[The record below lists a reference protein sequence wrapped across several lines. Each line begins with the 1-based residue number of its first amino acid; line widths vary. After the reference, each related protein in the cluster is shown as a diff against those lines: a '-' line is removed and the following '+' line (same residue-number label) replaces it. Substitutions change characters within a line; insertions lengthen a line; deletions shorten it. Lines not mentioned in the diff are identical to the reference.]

1 MIISKENIFR
11 ENTKNMLSDPYS
23 SGIDNHET
31 ILTTNDRNN
40 EKDEKEIY
48 QVKAVWRALFANL
61 GIALVKLICWFF
73 SRSSAM
79 LSEAIHSA
87 ADAFNSVCLLIGL
100 KRGRKPADSFH
111 PFGYGLEANVW
122 ALFAC
127 AFMFVGSIVAIYHG
141 GDKFLYSHGEMQELL
156 DNYGLISVALII
168 SILFEMWAVTSASW
182 AVITEA
188 EVTANGNF
196 DAFIKSIKQIK
207 NIKSPTTKFVWY
219 EDTAALSGVI
229 IALIALTISKYFV
242 EPAYAYI
249 PDAIASIIIG
259 FLLFGLAIYLL
270 RYNVSSLT
278 GAAAKPDTE
287 AKIRTIAETVT
298 GVSEVLDLKTMD
310 MGSSGLIINMGIEV
324 DPEIQVKDADD
335 IADRLEMRLKEK
347 IKNISHITIE
357 VQANDTED
365 DWKDKL
371 NSIIEEGKQNEIINP
386 KEARMLS
393 KFFDFTQTVVYEI
406 MIPRTDVVF
415 IEADASID
423 ELIEVIV
430 SSGHT
435 RIPVYGEN
443 TDDIIGI
450 VNAKEVLKIC
460 AGGEARKSTEIRDL
474 TRDAMIVPE
483 NKPISE
489 LLNEFLREKEQM
501 AIVVDE
507 HGGVAGIVTVE
518 DILEEIVGEIWDEY
532 DVNVPQIVQ
541 VDANTLRVV
550 AKADI
555 YDLNERFNLDLP
567 TEEFQTIGGLIF
579 GQLGREPEVGDEVE
593 VGDIRMKVEK
603 MDGHKIMNATLY
615 REDGFVDTQASL
627 E

>member
-1 MIISKENIFR
+1 MIISKEKIFR

-40 EKDEKEIY
+40 EKEEKDIY

-79 LSEAIHSA
+79 LSESIHSA

-111 PFGYGLEANVW
+111 PFGYGLEANIW

-127 AFMFVGSIVAIYHG
+127 AFMFLGSIVAIYHG
-141 GDKFLYSHGEMQELL
+141 GDKFLYSRGEMQELL
-156 DNYGLISVALII
+156 DNYGLISVALIV
-168 SILFEMWAVTSASW
+168 SILFEMWAVVSASW
-182 AVITEA
+182 AVVTEA
-188 EVTANGNF
+188 EVTANGSF

-357 VQANDTED
+357 VQASDTED
-365 DWKDKL
+365 DWRDKL
-371 NSIIEEGKQNEIINP
+371 NGIIEEGKINEIINP

-393 KFFDFTQTVVYEI
+393 RFFDFTQTVVDEI
-406 MIPRTDVVF
+406 MIPRTEVVF

-423 ELIEVIV
+423 KLIEVIV

-460 AGGEARKSTEIRDL
+460 AGVEARNNIGIRDL

-550 AKADI
+550 AKADV

-615 REDGFVDTQASL
+615 REDGFIDSQASL